1 VPAICCFAA
10 QSIGEY
16 MTRLELEE
24 SEPVIL
30 SEIILDNEHDVWSRV
45 EHDHRKVC
53 AREAGVVS

>member
-1 VPAICCFAA
+1 
-10 QSIGEY
+10 
-16 MTRLELEE
+16 MMRLELEE
-24 SEPVIL
+24 GEPVIL